1 METEVSVAQGNNR
14 LDTVSERR
22 AKRLLTRV
30 KNGESLSA
38 AANAERMRV
47 SELKDPDSPVR
58 RSLEQLM
65 GQYFLPPKARAQMV
79 RAGLNKVFLENIQ
92 SEDLA
97 AQKLALDA
105 AKQIAA
111 DPETGLTSQDAGGVV
126 INIGE
131 LAGVFSQIRESRIE
145 EVDYGR
151 GSREDRGVEVE
162 FEHLPIGGGESA
174 SNPALPRGSELGEP
188 AEDVSAGGGADVPV
202 AGRPGD
208 GDEEGAG
215 GGD

>member
-1 METEVSVAQGNNR
+1 METEISVAQGNNT
-14 LDTVSERR
+14 LGTVSERR
-22 AKRLLTRV
+22 AKRLLTRL

-38 AANAERMRV
+38 ATNAERMRV
-47 SELKDPDSPVR
+47 SELKDPESPVR
-58 RSLEQLM
+58 QSLEQLM
-65 GQYFLPPKARAQMV
+65 GKYFLPPKARAQMV
-79 RAGLNKVFLENIQ
+79 RAGLNKVFIENIQ

-131 LAGVFSQIRESRIE
+131 LAGVFSQIRESRTE

-151 GSREDRGVEVE
+151 GQGADREIEVD
-162 FEHLPIGGGESA
+162 FEHLPLGGGEPTPD
-174 SNPALPRGSELGEP
+174 PALPGGSESGEP
-188 AEDVSAGGGADVPV
+188 AEDVS
-202 AGRPGD
+202 GD
-208 GDEEGAG
+208 
-215 GGD
+215 